1 MYERIPEKEGMM
13 NPEEVKEYNLLSHR
27 YLARLGY
34 NKVIDSL
41 SNRGIL
47 KGKIIDLGTGSGWLA
62 IELAKKNNDYQIIG
76 VDLSK
81 EMLAVAKQNLT
92 TSLNNNSNI
101 SFINADVKYL
111 PFRNDSFDAGI
122 SYASLHHWGGNLLE
136 IFKEVSRVVK
146 DKGIIVIHD
155 LKRDKKNLLF
165 LRAIPSKIMRK
176 FLDDS
181 VRASYI
187 PSEIKGI
194 FSKDTITSNWVV
206 VENTMGLGIEGRVVK

>member
-194 FSKDTITSNWVV
+194 LSKDTITSNWVV